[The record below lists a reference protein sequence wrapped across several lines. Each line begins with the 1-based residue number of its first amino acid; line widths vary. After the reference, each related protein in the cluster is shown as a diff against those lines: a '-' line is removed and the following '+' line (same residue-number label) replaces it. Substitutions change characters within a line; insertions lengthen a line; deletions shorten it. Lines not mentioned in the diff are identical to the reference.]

1 MSDELKIVLEDVKE
15 KFDTVI
21 EAFNVVKER
30 LDRHEQAEEERFHG
44 VEETL
49 DRHEGHFQKIE
60 ERLDRHE
67 GHFQKIEERLDRH
80 EGRLQ
85 RIEDRLTVLQDD
97 FNDHRE
103 NTELHTV
110 KRKKKVS

>member
-21 EAFNVVKER
+21 EAFDMVKEK
-30 LDRHEQAEEERFHG
+30 LDRHEQTEEERFQRI
-44 VEETL
+44 EDRF
-49 DRHEGHFQKIE
+49 DRHEGAEREHFQRVEGK
-60 ERLDRHE
+60 LD
-67 GHFQKIEERLDRH
+67 GH

-85 RIEDRLTVLQDD
+85 RIEDRLTVLQKD

-103 NTELHTV
+103 NTELHVV